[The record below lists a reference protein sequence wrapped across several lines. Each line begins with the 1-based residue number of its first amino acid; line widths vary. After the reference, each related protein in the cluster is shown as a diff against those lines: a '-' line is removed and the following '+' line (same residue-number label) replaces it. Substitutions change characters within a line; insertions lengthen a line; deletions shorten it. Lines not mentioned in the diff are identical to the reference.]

1 MLNDQALQPLPLVA
15 LKAISNGALGS
26 EHLPTRIKLLN
37 WGRNETVV
45 GPVLVDDR
53 TITAMNASQAS
64 AGFDRVALDYEHNTA
79 EGSPEYLRT
88 KEPRDVAGYG
98 TPEVIPHDG
107 LYLSAITWT
116 ASGQAN
122 AKNYADL
129 SPTPRLDKEGR
140 VTFLHSVALVRN
152 GAVHGLSF
160 FSAPLAVA
168 PDPKPTTPSMTP
180 EQIAAAISAA
190 LKPLTDSL
198 TTLSAEVQGIKNIK
212 PPAFECVEGEK
223 TITLSAADVVKE
235 IVTLR
240 AAVAAQASASDTASK
255 SEVIARFAADGK
267 VPNGEDGKPM
277 SDDALKAL
285 PLGVLKMLHAST
297 PATVPL
303 SARGKKP
310 AEGQNTTDGLTG
322 LARAIAANNA
332 ERAAA

>member
-1 MLNDQALQPLPLVA
+1 MQNIEATLPLVA
-15 LKAISNGALGS
+15 LKAISNGALAS

-37 WGRNETVV
+37 WGRNDSTV
-45 GPVLVDDR
+45 GPVLVDER
-53 TITAMNASQAS
+53 TVTAMAASQAS

-98 TPEVIPHDG
+98 TPEVVPNDG

-116 ASGQAN
+116 ESGKAN

-160 FSAPLAVA
+160 FSAPAA
-168 PDPKPTTPSMTP
+168 KPDPKPTHTPMTP
-180 EQIAAAISAA
+180 EQIAAAIAAA
-190 LKPLTDSL
+190 LKPVTDTL
-198 TTLSAEVQGIKNIK
+198 TTLTADVKAIKETK
-212 PPAFECVEGEK
+212 PAAPVFEHKDGDK

-235 IVTLR
+235 LVALR
-240 AAVAAQASASDTASK
+240 ATVAAQSTAADTAAK
-255 SEVIARFAADGK
+255 AEVIARFAADGK

-303 SARGKKP
+303 TARGKKP
-310 AEGQNTTDGLTG
+310 TEGQKATDGLTG

-332 ERAAA
+332 ERAAAA